1 VKLRPVQFCFALIL
15 ALTWG
20 HAASANPAN
29 KAAFDRYFDRFL
41 AKNLQTCTTCHL
53 PSDKKDPDTLED
65 FPHNPFGVAVRKAGS
80 ELRAQGKKRE
90 LAARMGLIGTLDSDG
105 DGVDNLSEILL
116 GHHPGDAK
124 DRPSAEELALLPE
137 KRQAFGVF
145 LKSYRWE
152 PFEPVKRP
160 AVPAVAKEWA
170 KNPIDAF
177 IAQQQEAV
185 GVTAAAPAS
194 KVVLLRRVYLDLI
207 GLNPTLAEIAA
218 FEADRSA
225 DAYEKVVDRLLAD
238 PRYGQRWARHWMD
251 IWRYSD
257 WAGWGEQVRDSQPHI
272 WRWRDWIVESL
283 NGDKGYDQML
293 IEMLAAD
300 ELYAEDDNAL
310 RATGFLARNF
320 KMLSR
325 EQWLEDTVNHTSRAF
340 LGLTMH
346 CAKCHDHKFDPITQE
361 EYYQLRAVF
370 EPYDVRIDP
379 VPGQADKKVDG
390 LCRIYDKD
398 IKVKTMFYIR
408 GDERTPDKN
417 RGAMT
422 PGVPGAL
429 GGELE
434 IKPISLPF
442 RAAHPDRTLRIQKAL
457 LESSSKALEEARKKY
472 IPIKNNDKLPAR
484 QRTGADAE
492 LAVAEAKH
500 NALAAV
506 LAVEEIEDAGK
517 KSSAEWKSAAITA
530 LQAQRTLAVAQASQS
545 LIAAEDGVAEA
556 EEKLRAALKP
566 TTRPTTQPAKALL
579 DKLGKDVKAA
589 QDKIEPAQKALTKA
603 VADLNDPP
611 GTAFKSRSTDDYTD
625 VSTGRRLAF
634 ARWLTSGQNPLTARV
649 AVNHLWARHFTQGL
663 VPSVDDFGRNG
674 RPATHPA
681 LIDWL
686 ASELVAN
693 HWQMKPIHRLI
704 VTSATYRQSSISAL
718 SDQDSAR
725 SIDPDNNFLWHF
737 PSKRMEA
744 ELVRD
749 NVLYSAGQL
758 DVSLGGPDIDSA
770 LALVNTRR
778 SLYFR
783 SAPEKEVEFL
793 KIFDGPNPNE
803 CYLRRP
809 SVMPQQALALAN
821 SQLVTAQS
829 AILARQLSTEAGAN
843 ADTFIRGAFLRI
855 LARHATPEELTDC
868 REFLTDPKAKS
879 ERARQNLITIL
890 FNHND
895 FVTIR

>member
-1 VKLRPVQFCFALIL
+1 MKSLRLHL
-15 ALTWG
+15 ALVLT
-20 HAASANPAN
+20 AVLSPAFFATATPAN
-29 KAAFDRYFDRFL
+29 KAAFNRHFDRFL
-41 AKNLQTCTTCHL
+41 SKNLQSCSTCHL
-53 PSDKKDPDTLED
+53 PSDKKDPESLED
-65 FPHNPFGVAVRKAGS
+65 FPHNPFGAAVKMAGS
-80 ELRAQGKKRE
+80 QLRSEGKKRDM
-90 LAARMGLIGTLDSDG
+90 AARLEIVAGQDSDG
-105 DGVDNLSEILL
+105 DGVDNFSEILL
-116 GHHPGDAK
+116 GHNPGDAK
-124 DRPSAEELALLPE
+124 DTPSAEELAQLPG
-137 KRQAFGVF
+137 KREAFALF

-160 AVPAVAKEWA
+160 PVPAVAAGWA
-170 KNPIDAF
+170 HNPIDNF
-177 IAQQQEAV
+177 IAQQQQAV
-185 GVTAAAPAS
+185 GVGHAPEAP
-194 KVVLLRRVYLDLI
+194 KDVLLRRVYLDLI
-207 GLNPTLAEIAA
+207 GLNPTPAEISA
-218 FEADRSA
+218 FEGDTSP
-225 DAYEKVVDRLLAD
+225 DAYEKVVDRLLED

-283 NGDKGYDQML
+283 NSDKGYDQML
-293 IEMLAAD
+293 TEMLAAD
-300 ELYAEDDNAL
+300 ELSPEDDNAL
-310 RATGFLARNF
+310 RATGFLARDF

-390 LCRIYDKD
+390 LCRIYDKEL
-398 IKVKTMFYIR
+398 KAPTMFYIR
-408 GDERTPDKN
+408 GDERLPDKS
-417 RGAMT
+417 RGAMK
-422 PGVPGAL
+422 PGVPAAL

-442 RAAHPDRTLRIQKAL
+442 RAAHPDRTPRIRKAL
-457 LESSSKALEEARKKY
+457 LEASSKALEETKKTY
-472 IPIKNNDKLPAR
+472 TPIKDNEKLPAR
-484 QRTGADAE
+484 QRTAADAS
-492 LAVAEAKH
+492 LALAQATH

-506 LAVEEIEDAGK
+506 LAAEEFEDAGK
-517 KSSAEWKSAAITA
+517 KGSSEWKSAAITA
-530 LQAQRTLAVAQASQS
+530 MQAQRTLAVAQASQA
-545 LIAAEDGVAEA
+545 LIAAQDGFVDAQMKMDA
-556 EEKLRAALKP
+556 VLKP
-566 TTRPTTQPAKALL
+566 ATRPTTQPAKPVL
-579 DKLGKDVKAA
+579 DQLAKNVKSA
-589 QDKIEPAQKALTKA
+589 QDKIEPAQKVLAKV
-603 VADLNDPP
+603 VADLNNPP
-611 GTAFKSRSTDDYTD
+611 QTSFKARSTDDYTAE
-625 VSTGRRLAF
+625 STGRRLAF
-634 ARWLTSGQNPLTARV
+634 ARWLTSATNPLTARV

-693 HWQMKPIHRLI
+693 RWQLKPIHRLI
-704 VTSATYRQSSISAL
+704 VTSATYRQSSVSSLGSEHSAL
-718 SDQDSAR
+718 T
-725 SIDPDNNFLWHF
+725 IDPDNNYLWHF

-744 ELVRD
+744 EIIRD
-749 NVLYSAGQL
+749 NVLYSASQL
-758 DVSLGGPDIDSA
+758 DVSMGGPDIDNA
-770 LALVNTRR
+770 QGLVSRRR
-778 SLYFR
+778 SLYLR

-793 KIFDGPNPNE
+793 KLFDGPNTNE

-829 AILARQLSTEAGAN
+829 AILSKTLSDQGKGD
-843 ADTFIRGAFLRI
+843 ADLFVRGAFLRI
-855 LARHATPEELTDC
+855 LARHATAEELADC
-868 REFLTDPKAKS
+868 RAFLADPKTKPD
-879 ERARQNLITIL
+879 RARENLITVL

>member
-1 VKLRPVQFCFALIL
+1 MRLPAIPFCLVFLFAL
-15 ALTWG
+15 ACTSP
-20 HAASANPAN
+20 ARATPAN
-29 KAAFDRYFDRFL
+29 KAAFNRYFDRFL

-65 FPHNPFGVAVRKAGS
+65 FPHNPFGAAVKKAGS

-90 LAARMGLIGTLDSDG
+90 MAARLEMIASLDSDG

-116 GHHPGDAK
+116 GHNPGDAK
-124 DRPSAEELALLPE
+124 DKPSAEELAQLPE
-137 KRQAFGVF
+137 KRQAFALF

-160 AVPAVAKEWA
+160 AVPAIAKEWA
-170 KNPIDAF
+170 RNPIDAF
-177 IAQQQEAV
+177 VAEQQQAV
-185 GVTAAAPAS
+185 GVSHAPEAP
-194 KVVLLRRVYLDLI
+194 KDVLLRRVYLDLI
-207 GLNPTLAEIAA
+207 GLNPTPDEIAA
-218 FEADRSA
+218 FEADTSS
-225 DAYEKVVDRLLAD
+225 DAYEKVVDRLLED

-283 NGDKGYDQML
+283 NSDKGYDQML
-293 IEMLAAD
+293 TEMLAAD
-300 ELYAEDDNAL
+300 ELSPDDDNAL
-310 RATGFLARNF
+310 RATGFLARDF

-390 LCRIYDKD
+390 LCRIYDKEL
-398 IKVKTMFYIR
+398 KAQTMFYIR
-408 GDERTPDKN
+408 GDERLPDKS
-417 RGAMT
+417 RGAMK
-422 PGVPGAL
+422 PGVPAAL

-442 RAAHPDRTLRIQKAL
+442 RAAHPDRTPRIRKAL
-457 LESSSKALEEARKKY
+457 LEASSKTLEEAKKKY
-472 IPIKNNDKLPAR
+472 NPIKDNGKLSAR
-484 QRTGADAE
+484 QRTDAE
-492 LAVAEAKH
+492 ASLALAQATH

-506 LAVEEIEDAGK
+506 LVAEEFEDAGK
-517 KSSAEWKSAAITA
+517 KGSPDWKTAAITA
-530 LQAQRTLAVAQASQS
+530 LQAQRTLAVAQASQA
-545 LIAAEDGVAEA
+545 LIAAQDAVADAQQKLEA
-556 EEKLRAALKP
+556 AAKP
-566 TTRPTTQPAKALL
+566 TTRPTSQPAKPVL
-579 DKLGKDVKAA
+579 DQLTKDLKSA
-589 QDKIEPAQKALTKA
+589 QDKIEPAQKALAKA
-603 VADLNDPP
+603 VAELNNPP
-611 GTAFKSRSTDDYTD
+611 LTSFKARSTDDYTD
-625 VSTGRRLAF
+625 QSTGRRLAF
-634 ARWLTSGQNPLTARV
+634 ARWLTSTQNPLTARV
-649 AVNHLWARHFTQGL
+649 AVNHLWARHFAQGL

-686 ASELVAN
+686 ASELMAN

-704 VTSATYRQSSISAL
+704 VTSATYRQSSVS
-718 SDQDSAR
+718 SMDSEHPAQTV
-725 SIDPDNNFLWHF
+725 DPDNSFLWHF
-737 PSKRMEA
+737 PSKRLEA
-744 ELVRD
+744 EIIRD

-758 DVSLGGPDIDSA
+758 DLAMGGPEIDNA
-770 LALVNTRR
+770 QGLVSKRR
-778 SLYFR
+778 SLYLR

-793 KIFDGPNPNE
+793 KLFDGPNPNE

-829 AILARQLSTEAGAN
+829 AILSKTLTERAKGD
-843 ADTFIRGAFLRI
+843 ADLFIRGAFLRI
-855 LARHATPEELTDC
+855 LARHATAEELAAC
-868 REFLTDPKAKS
+868 RTFLADPKTKPD
-879 ERARQNLITIL
+879 RARENLVTIL